1 MKCGTPPQP
10 RQRPC
15 HATGFDLTIPFDNL
29 DADRKAD
36 TTSILREVQSWGS
49 AACIAHG
56 KDGIGITQ
64 RTALKYAMA

>member
-1 MKCGTPPQP
+1 MRCGTLPQLK
-10 RQRPC
+10 QCPC
-15 HATGFDLTIPFDNL
+15 HAAGFGLTISFGNL

-36 TTSILREVQSWGS
+36 TSILREVQNWGS

-56 KDGIGITQ
+56 KDGIRITQ